1 MDLALLSGFD
11 APEGYVPSRIVSAQ
25 WHAHCSDSSVLAQ
38 QSRYAARFP
47 PVEYETYAVTD

>member
-11 APEGYVPSRIVSAQ
+11 ARGVYFPSQFVSVV

-47 PVEYETYAVTD
+47 PVEYGTYAVTD